1 MQQRLLE
8 FTDRIMRMRVT
19 HHAVDISR
27 HRNIAAANVANDD
40 RAVISC
46 QLARVCA

>member
-8 FTDRIMRMRVT
+8 FTDRVMSMRVT

-27 HRNIAAANVANDD
+27 DRDIAAANVANDD
-40 RAVISC
+40 GAIVSC